1 MKPLLE
7 FIHRELSAVTPRL
20 YYEWAPEKLPD
31 DPYPYAVWSIAGSD
45 SPDFREDFILE
56 VNAWGTEETVYELD
70 DLTSA
75 IDARLNRLQYI
86 GEGFHVRLYRM
97 SRAMVPDPNP
107 ILRRREIRYM
117 AKTYLI

>member
-7 FIHRELSAVTPRL
+7 FIHKELSAITPRL
-20 YYEWAPEKLPD
+20 YYEWAPEELPAA
-31 DPYPYAVWSIAGSD
+31 PYPYTVWSIAGSD

-56 VNAWGTEETVYELD
+56 VNAWGTEDTIYQLDELMA
-70 DLTSA
+70 T
-75 IDARLNRLQYI
+75 IDKRLNRLHYI
-86 GEGFHVRLYRM
+86 AEGIHMRLYRM

-107 ILRRREIRYM
+107 ALRRRELRYM